1 MRNGGTAFALP
12 QLDLRVAL
20 FVYFVTNLS
29 LEKTLPVVS
38 LPTILLDKLDTRG
51 CARKKEKV
59 LVLVGY
65 QSERTK

>member
-1 MRNGGTAFALP
+1 
-12 QLDLRVAL
+12 VAR
-20 FVYFVTNLS
+20 FVYFITNLS

-38 LPTILLDKLDTRG
+38 LPTILLDKLDARR

-59 LVLVGY
+59 LVFVGY

>member
-1 MRNGGTAFALP
+1 MP
-12 QLDLRVAL
+12 CKQLDLRVAR

-38 LPTILLDKLDTRG
+38 LPTILLDKLDTRRR
-51 CARKKEKV
+51 ARKKEKV

>member
-1 MRNGGTAFALP
+1 MRNEGFAFALQ
-12 QLDLRVAL
+12 QLDLRVAR
-20 FVYFVTNLS
+20 FVYFFTNLS

-38 LPTILLDKLDTRG
+38 LPTILLDKLDTTQ